1 MCRRAKPPA
10 AALLQGLCSDRRAD
24 PLSNMSQPRR
34 PAPRRK
40 QKIKIESPA
49 TMPSEAVIDEQLSL
63 AFDIVAASRACAAAR
78 AAARKSK
85 ATPTVRILKRS
96 EDATAAAPAAAAPA
110 AAEAPAAKKKKKSKQ
125 ACRFFAK
132 GKCRNGD
139 ACPFRH
145 VAADADAPKASDE
158 APREPAAQTQK
169 ARKAKDRPAAKAPAA
184 PEAAPR
190 EQPPAAEPADRGA
203 EEAKAATPEPPPAA
217 PEATPPP
224 PAAAPPPPPQ
234 EETPWTAADQA
245 LLDKAL
251 AEVPRDLPKK
261 DRWQRIAAQVP
272 GRSARQCAER
282 YKFIRSKL

>member
-1 MCRRAKPPA
+1 MAPADNEKRGKSRRAKQKQQS
-10 AALLQGLCSDRRAD
+10 QG
-24 PLSNMSQPRR
+24 
-34 PAPRRK
+34 
-40 QKIKIESPA
+40 SPS
-49 TMPSEAVIDEQLSL
+49 TMPSEDVIDRQLGI
-63 AFDIVAASRACAAAR
+63 AFDIMAASRACAAAR

-145 VAADADAPKASDE
+145 VADAPKASSE
-158 APREPAAQTQK
+158 APREPAAQKTQK
-169 ARKAKDRPAAKAPAA
+169 PRKAKDRPAAKAPAA

>member
-1 MCRRAKPPA
+1 
-10 AALLQGLCSDRRAD
+10 
-24 PLSNMSQPRR
+24 
-34 PAPRRK
+34 
-40 QKIKIESPA
+40 
-49 TMPSEAVIDEQLSL
+49 MPSEAVIDAQLSL
-63 AFDIVAASRACAAAR
+63 AFDIMAAERACAAAR

-145 VAADADAPKASDE
+145 VAAADTDAPKASSE
-158 APREPAAQTQK
+158 APRELAAQKTQK
-169 ARKAKDRPAAKAPAA
+169 ARKAKDRPAAKASAA
-184 PEAAPR
+184 PEAAPKAPEEAAPR
-190 EQPPAAEPADRGA
+190 EPPPAAEPADRGA

-217 PEATPPP
+217 PEAPPPP
-224 PAAAPPPPPQ
+224 PAAARPPPPQ

>member
-1 MCRRAKPPA
+1 
-10 AALLQGLCSDRRAD
+10 
-24 PLSNMSQPRR
+24 
-34 PAPRRK
+34 
-40 QKIKIESPA
+40 
-49 TMPSEAVIDEQLSL
+49 MPSEAVIDAQLSL
-63 AFDIVAASRACAAAR
+63 AFDIMAASRACAAAR

-96 EDATAAAPAAAAPA
+96 EDAAAAAPA

-145 VAADADAPKASDE
+145 VAAADTDAPKASSE
-158 APREPAAQTQK
+158 APRELAAQKTQK

>member
-1 MCRRAKPPA
+1 MAPADNEKRGKSRRT
-10 AALLQGLCSDRRAD
+10 
-24 PLSNMSQPRR
+24 
-34 PAPRRK
+34 K
-40 QKIKIESPA
+40 QKQQSQGSPSS
-49 TMPSEAVIDEQLSL
+49 MPSEAVIDRQLGI
-63 AFDIVAASRACAAAR
+63 AFDIMAATRACAAAR
-78 AAARKSK
+78 AAARNK

-139 ACPFRH
+139 TCPFRH
-145 VAADADAPKASDE
+145 VADAPKASGE
-158 APREPAAQTQK
+158 APREPAAQKTQK
-169 ARKAKDRPAAKAPAA
+169 ARKAKDRPAAQAPAA
-184 PEAAPR
+184 PEEAAPR
-190 EQPPAAEPADRGA
+190 EPPPAAEPAGRGA
-203 EEAKAATPEPPPAA
+203 EEAKAATPEPPPATA
-217 PEATPPP
+217 VEKE
-224 PAAAPPPPPQ
+224 AAPPPPLPPAPPPAAPPPSPPP
-234 EETPWTAADQA
+234 EWTAADQA

-261 DRWQRIAAQVP
+261 DRWQRIAALVP

>member
-1 MCRRAKPPA
+1 MSQSRRA
-10 AALLQGLCSDRRAD
+10 
-24 PLSNMSQPRR
+24 
-34 PAPRRK
+34 APRRK
-40 QKIKIESPA
+40 QKKAESPESIP
-49 TMPSEAVIDEQLSL
+49 TEAVIDAQLSL
-63 AFDIVAASRACAAAR
+63 AFDIMAAERACTAAR

-85 ATPTVRILKRS
+85 SKSSATPTVRILKRS
-96 EDATAAAPAAAAPA
+96 EDATAAAPAAPAPA
-110 AAEAPAAKKKKKSKQ
+110 AAEAPTAKKKKKSKQ

-145 VAADADAPKASDE
+145 VVDAPKASSE
-158 APREPAAQTQK
+158 APREPVAQTQK
-169 ARKAKDRPAAKAPAA
+169 ARKAKDRPAAQAPATPEMAPKAPE
-184 PEAAPR
+184 EAAPR
-190 EQPPAAEPADRGA
+190 EPPPAAEPAGRGA
-203 EEAKAATPEPPPAA
+203 EEAKAATPEPPLTPAVEKEAA
-217 PEATPPP
+217 PPPPP

>member
-1 MCRRAKPPA
+1 MAPADNEKRGKPRRAKQKQQS
-10 AALLQGLCSDRRAD
+10 QG
-24 PLSNMSQPRR
+24 
-34 PAPRRK
+34 
-40 QKIKIESPA
+40 SPS
-49 TMPSEAVIDEQLSL
+49 TMPSEAVIDAQLSL
-63 AFDIVAASRACAAAR
+63 AFDIMAAEKACAAAR

-85 ATPTVRILKRS
+85 ATKSVRILKRP
-96 EDATAAAPAAAAPA
+96 DAAGSSPAPAVEDPPPPA
-110 AAEAPAAKKKKKSKQ
+110 KKKKSKQ

-145 VAADADAPKASDE
+145 VAAADADAPKASSE
-158 APREPAAQTQK
+158 APREPAARKTQK

-184 PEAAPR
+184 PEATPKAPEEAAPR
-190 EQPPAAEPADRGA
+190 EPPPAAEPADRGA
-203 EEAKAATPEPPPAA
+203 EEAKAATPEPPSATSLPPPPAPPPPAPPPPAA
-217 PEATPPP
+217 LP

>member
-1 MCRRAKPPA
+1 MAPADNEKRGKSRRAKQKQQS
-10 AALLQGLCSDRRAD
+10 QG
-24 PLSNMSQPRR
+24 
-34 PAPRRK
+34 
-40 QKIKIESPA
+40 SPSS
-49 TMPSEAVIDEQLSL
+49 MPSEAVIDQQLGI
-63 AFDIVAASRACAAAR
+63 AFDIMAATRACAAAR

-96 EDATAAAPAAAAPA
+96 EDATAAAPAAPA

-145 VAADADAPKASDE
+145 VADASKASSE
-158 APREPAAQTQK
+158 APREPAAQKTQK

-184 PEAAPR
+184 PEAALREPR
-190 EQPPAAEPADRGA
+190 PAAAPTGRGA
-203 EEAKAATPEPPPAA
+203 EEAKAAAVENEATPPPPPPAA
-217 PEATPPP
+217 KAPPPP
-224 PAAAPPPPPQ
+224 PAAAPPPPPR

-261 DRWQRIAAQVP
+261 DRWQRIAALVP

>member
-1 MCRRAKPPA
+1 MAPADNGKMSKSRRAKQKQQS
-10 AALLQGLCSDRRAD
+10 QG
-24 PLSNMSQPRR
+24 
-34 PAPRRK
+34 
-40 QKIKIESPA
+40 SPA
-49 TMPSEAVIDEQLSL
+49 TMPSEGVIDAQLSL
-63 AFDIVAASRACAAAR
+63 AFDIMAATRACAAAR

-145 VAADADAPKASDE
+145 VVDAPKASGE
-158 APREPAAQTQK
+158 APREPAAQKTQK

-184 PEAAPR
+184 PEAPPR
-190 EQPPAAEPADRGA
+190 EPRPAAEPADRGA

-217 PEATPPP
+217 PEAPPPP

>member
-1 MCRRAKPPA
+1 MAPADNEKRGKPRRAKPKQQS
-10 AALLQGLCSDRRAD
+10 QG
-24 PLSNMSQPRR
+24 
-34 PAPRRK
+34 
-40 QKIKIESPA
+40 SPS
-49 TMPSEAVIDEQLSL
+49 TMPSEAVIDQQLGI
-63 AFDIVAASRACAAAR
+63 AFDIMAASRACAAAR

-110 AAEAPAAKKKKKSKQ
+110 VAEAPAAKKKKKSKQ

-145 VAADADAPKASDE
+145 VAADADAPKASSE
-158 APREPAAQTQK
+158 AAREPAAQKTQK
-169 ARKAKDRPAAKAPAA
+169 ARKAKDRPAAKAP
-184 PEAAPR
+184 EAAPR
-190 EQPPAAEPADRGA
+190 EPPPAAEPAGRGA
-203 EEAKAATPEPPPAA
+203 DEEAKAATPEPPLTPAVEK
-217 PEATPPP
+217 EATPPP
-224 PAAAPPPPPQ
+224 PAPPPPAAAP
-234 EETPWTAADQA
+234 TPWTAADQA

-261 DRWQRIAAQVP
+261 DRWQRIAALVP

>member
-1 MCRRAKPPA
+1 M
-10 AALLQGLCSDRRAD
+10 
-24 PLSNMSQPRR
+24 
-34 PAPRRK
+34 APRDTGKGSKSRAPQKK
-40 QKIKIESPA
+40 QSQGSPS
-49 TMPSEAVIDEQLSL
+49 TMPSEAVIDAQLSL
-63 AFDIVAASRACAAAR
+63 AFDIMAATRACAAAR

-145 VAADADAPKASDE
+145 VADAPKASGE
-158 APREPAAQTQK
+158 APREPAAQKTQK
-169 ARKAKDRPAAKAPAA
+169 ARKAKERPVVKA

-190 EQPPAAEPADRGA
+190 EPPPAAEPAGRGA
-203 EEAKAATPEPPPAA
+203 EEAKAATPEPPLTPAVEKEAA
-217 PEATPPP
+217 PPPPPPPAPPP